1 MWLPYC
7 GLDVN
12 PHLFRREGDGTE
24 DEWYARSQVIKSG
37 FPVLI
42 FAFKGPKGF
51 GASDKFIRIQKFTN
65 LAFPEIFSKVQ
76 FASTDIPSLKLT
88 NARRE
93 LPLKIGQPQKEI
105 SSCDYL
111 FSGAMSVLG
120 EEN

>member
-1 MWLPYC
+1 M
-7 GLDVN
+7 
-12 PHLFRREGDGTE
+12 
-24 DEWYARSQVIKSG
+24 IKSG

-51 GASDKFIRIQKFTN
+51 GASEKFIRIQKFTN
-65 LAFPEIFSKVQ
+65 LEFPEIFLKVQ

-93 LPLKIGQPQKEI
+93 LPLKIGQPKRKSHLATIDFQELCQ
-105 SSCDYL
+105 SHW
-111 FSGAMSVLG
+111 